1 MKAIRVSTPGAVQ
14 LVELPQPQ
22 AAPGELLV
30 RVGQAGLCA
39 TDRKLVA
46 RGADPPRIPGH
57 EVAGYLEDGRAVG
70 LHPDLGCGECGW
82 CLAGWQNRCPE
93 RVSIGLDRDGGLA
106 EWVSVPGSHAVEL
119 QGVPM
124 EIAPLLEPLA
134 CCVHAVSQL
143 EVEPGT
149 PALVVGAGS
158 MGILSL
164 WALQA
169 AGARVV
175 VAQRSLSRRRLA
187 AELGAEG
194 VLDPEDD
201 PADLLG
207 EPPKAAVVT
216 APSASA
222 LSWALERVAVGG
234 WVQALAGIPEG
245 GAVDPNLIHY
255 RHLRLVGSTGS
266 TVNDY
271 VTARR
276 LVADGTV
283 KLDRLPVST
292 ISLEEAPETLR
303 REPDVLPLK
312 VLVTIGEKP

>member
-1 MKAIRVSTPGAVQ
+1 VKAIRVSAPGAVQ
-14 LVELPQPQ
+14 VVELPRPQ
-22 AAPGELLV
+22 AAPGEVMV
-30 RVGQAGLCA
+30 RVARAGLCA
-39 TDRKLVA
+39 TDRKLMI
-46 RGADPPRIPGH
+46 RGADPPRVPGH
-57 EVAGYLEDGRAVG
+57 EVAGYLEDGSEVG
-70 LHPDLGCGECGW
+70 LHPDLGCGKCRW
-82 CLAGWQNRCPE
+82 CSAGLENRCPDG
-93 RVSIGLDRDGGLA
+93 VSIGLDRDGGLA
-106 EWVSVPGSHAVEL
+106 EWVAVPRSHALGL

-124 EIAPLLEPLA
+124 EIAPVLEPLA

-158 MGILSL
+158 MGILAL

-175 VAQRSLSRRRLA
+175 VAQRSLPRRHLA
-187 AELGAEG
+187 AEVGADG
-194 VLDPEDD
+194 VLGPEEN
-201 PADLLG
+201 PADVLG
-207 EPPKAAVVT
+207 EPPRAALVT
-216 APSASA
+216 APSARA

-234 WVQALAGIPEG
+234 RVHAFAGIPEG
-245 GAVDPNLIHY
+245 GAVDPNLVHY

-266 TVNDY
+266 TVDDY
-271 VTARR
+271 VTART

-292 ISLEEAPETLR
+292 ISLEEAPEVLR

-312 VLVTIGEKP
+312 ILVSIGEKP